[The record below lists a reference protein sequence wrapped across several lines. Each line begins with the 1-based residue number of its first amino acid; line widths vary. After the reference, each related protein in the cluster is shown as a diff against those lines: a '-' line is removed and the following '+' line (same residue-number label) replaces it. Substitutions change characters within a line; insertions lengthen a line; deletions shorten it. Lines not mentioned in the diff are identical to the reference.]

1 LSYIVPLL
9 ISFFSLL
16 FLGMPIAFVL
26 GISSVLYFIISGN
39 YSALYIIAHRSFAG
53 MNSFVLLAVPLFI
66 LAGEIINKGKIS
78 EKILMFANVF
88 VGRCRGGLGY
98 ANVLASMLFGGLTG
112 SALADVAALGPL
124 EIDMMTKQGY
134 DKEFSTAV
142 TAASAL
148 QGPIIPPS
156 IPAVLIASV
165 TGISVGGLFIG
176 SAIPG
181 VMVGLGAIFVVYI
194 LSIRR
199 NYPVEKKK
207 YTLKEILNIF
217 LLTIPALFTIVIILG
232 GIIGGIF
239 TPTEAAAV
247 AVVYVIILSLI
258 TRNLN
263 IKNFISAL
271 TSALRTT
278 AKIFIIVGFATVF
291 SWIIAIENIPEIIS
305 NLLLSVSAN
314 RYVIILIINL
324 IMLFWG
330 MWMDTAPSI
339 VILIPLFLPI
349 AKEIGIHPVHFGV
362 IMIVNLMIGQIS
374 PPFGMTLY
382 TAQAVGKVEFS
393 GLIKNIIPF
402 VIIDIVVLIMITY
415 IPVISLWLPDVFN
428 FL

>member
-1 LSYIVPLL
+1 MPYIVPVLF
-9 ISFFSLL
+9 SFFFLL

-39 YSALYIIAHRSFAG
+39 YSALYIIAHRSFSG

-66 LAGEIINKGKIS
+66 LAGEIINKGNVS
-78 EKILMFANVF
+78 ENILKFANVF
-88 VGRCRGGLGY
+88 VGKFRGGLGY

-112 SALADVAALGPL
+112 SALADVAALGSI
-124 EIDMMTKQGY
+124 EIDMMTKNGY

-165 TGISVGGLFIG
+165 TGISTGSLFLG

-181 VMVGLGAIFVVYI
+181 ILVGIGAMLVVYI
-194 LSIRR
+194 TSIKR
-199 NYPVEKKK
+199 NYPVERKK
-207 YTLKEILNIF
+207 YTLKKMF
-217 LLTIPALFTIVIILG
+217 KVFVSTIPAIFTIVIILG
-232 GIIGGIF
+232 GIVGGIF

-247 AVVYVIILSLI
+247 AVVYVIILTLF
-258 TRNLN
+258 TKDLN
-263 IKNFISAL
+263 RKKFTDAL
-271 TSALRTT
+271 TSALKTT
-278 AKIFIIVGFATVF
+278 AKIFIIIGFATVF
-291 SWIIAIENIPEIIS
+291 SWIIAIENVPNIIS
-305 NLLLSVSAN
+305 GYLFSVSSN
-314 RYVIILIINL
+314 KYIILLMINL
-324 IMLFWG
+324 IILFWG

-349 AKEIGIHPVHFGV
+349 AEGIGVHPVHFGV

-382 TAQAVGKVEFS
+382 TAQALGKVEF
-393 GLIKNIIPF
+393 GPLIKNITPF
-402 VIIDIVVLIMITY
+402 VLIDIVVLTIITY
-415 IPVISLWLPDVFN
+415 IPAISLWLPRVFN
-428 FL
+428 LL

>member
-1 LSYIVPLL
+1 LPYIVPVL

-39 YSALYIIAHRSFAG
+39 YSALYIIAHRSFSG

-66 LAGEIINKGKIS
+66 LSGEIINKGKIS
-78 EKILMFANVF
+78 KKILMLANVF
-88 VGRCRGGLGY
+88 VGRYRGGLGY

-124 EIDMMTKQGY
+124 EIEMMTKQGY

-181 VMVGLGAIFVVYI
+181 VMVGLGAMFVVYI
-194 LSIRR
+194 ISVRR

-207 YTLKEILNIF
+207 YTLKKILNIF
-217 LLTIPALFTIVIILG
+217 LSAIPALFTIVIILG
-232 GIIGGIF
+232 GIVGGIF
-239 TPTEAAAV
+239 TPTEAAAI
-247 AVVYVIILSLI
+247 AVIYTVTLSLI
-258 TRNLN
+258 TRDLN

-271 TSALRTT
+271 TSALKTT

-291 SWIIAIENIPEIIS
+291 SWIIAIENVPEIIS
-305 NLLLSVSAN
+305 NFLLSVSSN
-314 RYVIILIINL
+314 KYVIILLINL
-324 IMLFWG
+324 IILFWG

-349 AKEIGIHPVHFGV
+349 AKEIGIHPIQFGV

-393 GLIKNIIPF
+393 GLIKDIIPF
-402 VIIDIVVLIMITY
+402 VLIDIVVLIMITY
-415 IPVISLWLPDVFN
+415 IPAISLWLPSVFN

>member
-1 LSYIVPLL
+1 MPYIVPVL
-9 ISFFSLL
+9 ISFFFFL

-39 YSALYIIAHRSFAG
+39 YSALYIIAHRSFSG

-66 LAGEIINKGKIS
+66 LAGEIINKGSVS
-78 EKILMFANVF
+78 ENILKFANVF
-88 VGRCRGGLGY
+88 VGRFRGGLGY

-112 SALADVAALGPL
+112 SALADVAALGPI
-124 EIDMMTKQGY
+124 EIDMMTKHGY

-165 TGISVGGLFIG
+165 TGISTGSLFIG

-181 VMVGLGAIFVVYI
+181 IMVGLGAMLVVYI
-194 LSIRR
+194 ISIKR
-199 NYPVEKKK
+199 NYPIDSNT
-207 YTLKEILNIF
+207 YTLKNMFIIL
-217 LLTIPALFTIVIILG
+217 LSAIPAIFTIVIILG
-232 GIIGGIF
+232 GIVGGIF

-247 AVVYVIILSLI
+247 AVIYVIILTSF
-258 TRNLN
+258 TRDLN
-263 IKNFISAL
+263 MRKFIDAL
-271 TSALRTT
+271 TSTLKTT
-278 AKIFIIVGFATVF
+278 AKLFIIIGFATVF
-291 SWIIAIENIPEIIS
+291 SWIIAIENVPNIIS
-305 NLLLSVSAN
+305 GYLFSISSNQ
-314 RYVIILIINL
+314 YVILFLINL
-324 IMLFWG
+324 IILFWG

-349 AKEIGIHPVHFGV
+349 AKGIGVHPVHFGV

-382 TAQAVGKVEFS
+382 TAQALGKVAFS
-393 GLIKNIIPF
+393 SLIRNIIPF
-402 VIIDIVVLIMITY
+402 IFIDIVVLIIITY
-415 IPVISLWLPDVFN
+415 IPSISLWLPAVFN
-428 FL
+428 LL

>member
-1 LSYIVPLL
+1 LSYIIPLL

-88 VGRCRGGLGY
+88 VGRCRGGLGS

-181 VMVGLGAIFVVYI
+181 VMVGLGAMFVVYI

-247 AVVYVIILSLI
+247 AVVYVIILSLV

-393 GLIKNIIPF
+393 GLVKDIIPF

-415 IPVISLWLPDVFN
+415 IPAISLWLPSVFN

>member
-1 LSYIVPLL
+1 
-9 ISFFSLL
+9 
-16 FLGMPIAFVL
+16 
-26 GISSVLYFIISGN
+26 
-39 YSALYIIAHRSFAG
+39 
-53 MNSFVLLAVPLFI
+53 
-66 LAGEIINKGKIS
+66 
-78 EKILMFANVF
+78 
-88 VGRCRGGLGY
+88 
-98 ANVLASMLFGGLTG
+98 
-112 SALADVAALGPL
+112 
-124 EIDMMTKQGY
+124 MMTKHGY

-181 VMVGLGAIFVVYI
+181 VMVGLGAMFVVYI
-194 LSIRR
+194 ISIRR
-199 NYPVEKKK
+199 NYPVEKKR
-207 YTLKEILNIF
+207 YALKEILNIF
-217 LLTIPALFTIVIILG
+217 LSAIPALFTIVIILG
-232 GIIGGIF
+232 GIVGGIF

-247 AVVYVIILSLI
+247 AVIYVIILSLVSK
-258 TRNLN
+258 NLD

-271 TSALRTT
+271 TSTLKTT
-278 AKIFIIVGFATVF
+278 AKLFMIIGFATVF
-291 SWIIAIENIPEIIS
+291 SWIIAIENVPEIIS
-305 NLLLSVSAN
+305 NFLLSISSN
-314 RYVIILIINL
+314 KYVIILLINL
-324 IMLFWG
+324 IILFWG

-349 AKEIGIHPVHFGV
+349 AKEIGIHPIHFGV

-393 GLIKNIIPF
+393 GLIKDIIPF
-402 VIIDIVVLIMITY
+402 VLIDIVVLIMITY
-415 IPVISLWLPDVFN
+415 IPAISLWLPSVFN

>member
-1 LSYIVPLL
+1 
-9 ISFFSLL
+9 
-16 FLGMPIAFVL
+16 
-26 GISSVLYFIISGN
+26 
-39 YSALYIIAHRSFAG
+39 

-78 EKILMFANVF
+78 KKILMLANVF
-88 VGRCRGGLGY
+88 VGRYRGGLGY

-112 SALADVAALGPL
+112 SALADVAALGPI
-124 EIDMMTKQGY
+124 EIDMMTKHGY

-181 VMVGLGAIFVVYI
+181 IMVGLGAMFVVYI
-194 LSIRR
+194 ISVRR
-199 NYPVEKKK
+199 NYPVEKKR

-217 LLTIPALFTIVIILG
+217 LSAIPALFTIVIILG
-232 GIIGGIF
+232 GIVGGIF

-247 AVVYVIILSLI
+247 AVIYVIILSLVGK
-258 TRNLN
+258 NLDIN
-263 IKNFISAL
+263 NFVIAL
-271 TSALRTT
+271 TSTLKTT
-278 AKIFIIVGFATVF
+278 AKLFMIIGFATVF
-291 SWIIAIENIPEIIS
+291 SWIIAIENVPEIIS
-305 NLLLSVSAN
+305 NFLLSVSSN
-314 RYVIILIINL
+314 KYVIILLINL
-324 IMLFWG
+324 IILFWG

-349 AKEIGIHPVHFGV
+349 AKEIGIHPIHFGV

-393 GLIKNIIPF
+393 GLIKDIIPF
-402 VIIDIVVLIMITY
+402 VLIDIVVLIMITY
-415 IPVISLWLPDVFN
+415 IPAISLWLPSVFN